1 MISTTFDKVAVKGQF
16 VCNGTHRVKLKEFDI
31 MSYVITVY
39 QNGVTPSQEFTRTK
53 AEAVTLFRVTVK
65 ECTKVYTKGSGY
77 KKVGTVQSGR
87 IKFEHPAFG
96 VDTLITIQN
105 N

>member
-1 MISTTFDKVAVKGQF
+1 
-16 VCNGTHRVKLKEFDI
+16 

-39 QNGVTPSQEFTRTK
+39 QDGVTPSQEFTRTK
-53 AEAVTLFRVTVK
+53 AEAVALFREIVK
-65 ECTKVYTKGSGY
+65 DCAKVYTKGSGY
-77 KKVGTVQSGR
+77 KKVGKVRSGR

-105 N
+105 NYGSLI

>member
-1 MISTTFDKVAVKGQF
+1 
-16 VCNGTHRVKLKEFDI
+16 

-53 AEAVTLFRVTVK
+53 AEAVTLFREIIK
-65 ECTKVYTKGSGY
+65 DYTKVYNKGSGY
-77 KKVGTVQSGR
+77 VKVGTVRSGR
-87 IKFEHPAFG
+87 IKFKHHAFG

>member
-1 MISTTFDKVAVKGQF
+1 
-16 VCNGTHRVKLKEFDI
+16 
-31 MSYVITVY
+31 MSYIITVY
-39 QNGVTPSQEFTRTK
+39 QNGVTPTQALANTK
-53 AEAVTLFRVTVK
+53 AEAVTLFREIVK
-65 ECTKVYTKGSGY
+65 DCAKVYTKGSGY
-77 KKVGTVQSGR
+77 KKVGTVRSGR

>member
-1 MISTTFDKVAVKGQF
+1 
-16 VCNGTHRVKLKEFDI
+16 

-53 AEAVTLFRVTVK
+53 AEAVTLFREIVK
-65 ECTKVYTKGSGY
+65 DCAKVYTKGSGY
-77 KKVGTVQSGR
+77 IKVGTVRSGR

-96 VDTLITIQN
+96 VDTSITIQDN
-105 N
+105 

>member
-1 MISTTFDKVAVKGQF
+1 
-16 VCNGTHRVKLKEFDI
+16 

-39 QNGVTPSQEFTRTK
+39 QNGVSPAQEFTHTK
-53 AEAVTLFRVTVK
+53 AEAVALFGNIVK
-65 ECTKVYTKGSGY
+65 DCSKVYTKGSGY
-77 KKVGTVQSGR
+77 KKVGTVRSGR
-87 IKFEHPAFG
+87 VKFEHPAFG